1 VRESESVL
9 LSGVNRNDLDNAI
22 CILVA
27 LSQTA
32 ALLGS
37 RAVRRE
43 RLIACASEA
52 SNITSAALKCGAL
65 AASSLNID
73 FSTLVNDDGGC
84 SRATRAA
91 SIGTTLRLAAL
102 LRGTVMTSIYLDG
115 IAHQCPSS
123 SRNLS
128 ANQKIAKNSC

>member
-1 VRESESVL
+1 MRDC
-9 LSGVNRNDLDNAI
+9 GVILKLRASAI

-27 LSQTA
+27 RSQTA

-43 RLIACASEA
+43 RFVACASEA

-73 FSTLVNDDGGC
+73 CSTLVNEVGGR
-84 SRATRAA
+84 SRAERAA
-91 SIGTTLRLAAL
+91 SSETTLRLVAL
-102 LRGTVMTSIYLDG
+102 RRGK
-115 IAHQCPSS
+115 A
-123 SRNLS
+123 
-128 ANQKIAKNSC
+128 